1 MSTYNMAEARKQA
14 EKAGHLG
21 GSDYLRIKDGAN
33 RIRVVSDA
41 LPHPGEFKGKPNFKW
56 LVYVLDRADGAVK
69 PYFMP
74 HRIFKMLEDLQ
85 QDEEFSFEGM
95 PMPYDIVINA
105 KAAGTIDVEYTVVPR
120 KPTSLTAQEI
130 NLIDAAKPLK
140 EIQTA
145 IREKNEKP
153 TPAPKDF
160 DPDEIP
166 V

>member
-1 MSTYNMAEARKQA
+1 MSLADQRKAAER
-14 EKAGHLG
+14 EGLLG
-21 GSDYLRIKDGAN
+21 SSDYLKIKDGAN
-33 RIRVVSDA
+33 RIRIVSDA

-56 LVYVLDRADGAVK
+56 LVYVLDRADGQVK

-74 HRIFKMLEDLQ
+74 HRIFKILEDFEN
-85 QDEEFSFEGM
+85 DEEYAFEGM

-105 KAAGTIDVEYTVVPR
+105 KGAGTIDVEYTVIAR
-120 KPTSLTAQEI
+120 KPTKLTAEEM

-140 EIQTA
+140 ELQNQ
-145 IREKNEKP
+145 IRAKN
-153 TPAPKDF
+153 APQEPKSF